1 MSGSSSRPK
10 PSRSISREEA
20 QIPGASADEQTPLLT
35 PAQQSKRDHRFL
47 GIPLPLWLPR
57 RYVAAAL
64 AFIGVTAII
73 LISVLFIDPIWR
85 RKQSV
90 FMSNGTHDF
99 RKTVI
104 VMSFDGFRADY
115 LERGLT
121 PHLLATG
128 DSGLRARWMQP
139 AYPALTFPNHWSIM
153 TGLYPESHGIIANDF
168 IDPVTNEHFIY
179 QRTDHSW
186 NASWWGGESM
196 WETARKAG
204 LITANLMWPGPP
216 VTRNGHSPSYFV
228 PFRKDNITLTQK
240 ADQILEWIDK
250 PFDGRP
256 QLITMYEPLID
267 DTGHFDGPDSPGM
280 TQSLMDI
287 DLFAH
292 AIRAG
297 LNQRNLSS
305 IVDVLFVSDHGM
317 APTHDRK
324 WIYLDDILGE
334 DGANEIEWKIG
345 QPSAGLRFHK
355 GANTTR
361 HLERL
366 YEAASKPP
374 YNFKVYT
381 GTSDVWAGVY
391 QPIEIPPSLQ
401 NPFPDRKHFSP
412 DHNSRIPPIY
422 VVPELGWSVTTH
434 KETDPWYAKGDH
446 GYDNE
451 HPLMRAMFIASG
463 PFTDRVRAT
472 VFADPSQSQSAVPN
486 RFSRSTPTGY
496 VNGTGKPPIYVP
508 PRGGKN
514 GPLVIE
520 HFENKEVYGLVMRL
534 LGIRQWAAQTNGT
547 EGFWDTWFDRD

>member
-20 QIPGASADEQTPLLT
+20 RIPGASADEQTPLLT

-57 RYVAAAL
+57 RYIAAAL

-90 FMSNGTHDF
+90 FMNNGTHDF

-168 IDPVTNEHFIY
+168 VDPVTDEHFIY

-250 PFDGRP
+250 PFDQRP

-267 DTGHFDGPDSPGM
+267 DTGHFDGPDSPKM
-280 TQSLMDI
+280 TESLMDV

-345 QPSAGLRFHK
+345 QPNAGLRFRK

-361 HLERL
+361 HLEKL
-366 YEAASKPP
+366 HEAASKPP

-401 NPFPDRKHFSP
+401 NAFPERKHFSP

-472 VFADPSQSQSAVPN
+472 VFAHPSQLPSAILN

>member
-20 QIPGASADEQTPLLT
+20 RIPGASADEQTPLLT

-57 RYVAAAL
+57 RYIAAAL

-90 FMSNGTHDF
+90 FMNNGTHDF

-168 IDPVTNEHFIY
+168 VDPVTDEHFIY

-250 PFDGRP
+250 PFDQRP

-267 DTGHFDGPDSPGM
+267 DTGHFDGPDSPKM
-280 TQSLMDI
+280 TESLMDV

-345 QPSAGLRFHK
+345 QPNAGLRFRK

-361 HLERL
+361 HLEKL
-366 YEAASKPP
+366 HEAASKPP

-401 NPFPDRKHFSP
+401 NAFPERKHFSP

-472 VFADPSQSQSAVPN
+472 VFADPSQSQSAIPN